1 MLDRPNLIQRR
12 ALRYPEVP
20 PISTAAPRLWPD
32 LPILAQIQV
41 ARQLAQMLRR
51 MTPPRSPPTKEGNDA
66 DHNDG
71 I

>member
-1 MLDRPNLIQRR
+1 MLDRPNVIQPR

-20 PISTAAPRLWPD
+20 LISTAVPRLWPD
-32 LPILAQIQV
+32 LPIPAQMQV
-41 ARQLAQMLRR
+41 ARQLAQMVRR
-51 MTPPRSPPTKEGNDA
+51 MKAPCSPPTKEGNDA